1 MKFGLAKKTD
11 NGTVFE
17 ESCDP
22 VIRDFCSGKRRTKH
36 SECLKHYQVLWDEHD
51 TGQSIEKLACPY
63 GLVTTSAIG
72 SASKPIALTGF
83 WIRGTGN
90 PLAPEDVIERAVTE
104 ETTVNNLTRALSEV
118 SAGIRAEELEHFEAA
133 LHDTRH
139 LNHAITQNAELI
151 LKRLGWEA
159 DAVWDMQEI
168 QKDEH
173 ARRALTIYAAS
184 RDLSLAILMHEISR
198 DISQATRDVSS
209 QQVHKLFYRQIK
221 ISSAR
226 MEAANVTCSLG
237 ASNKTLQL
245 SKAFR
250 VVPKILLDNAIKYS
264 TRGSQIQILLTET
277 LSNFVIEVRNN
288 GPVIRENEVSDIFK
302 RGIRGSN
309 RSGIQ
314 GQGIGLWLAETIT
327 KANHGRIEFQVRGTG
342 RDYSGRM
349 LGTSIVT
356 IKLPL

>member
-1 MKFGLAKKTD
+1 MKLGLARKTA

-22 VIRDFCSGKRRTKH
+22 VIRDFCASKRRTQH
-36 SECLKHYQVLWDEHD
+36 SECLKHYQALWDEHD
-51 TGQSIEKLACPY
+51 TGRSIEKRACPY
-63 GLVTTSAIG
+63 GLVTTSAVG
-72 SASKPIALTGF
+72 SASKPVALIGF
-83 WIRGTGN
+83 WVRGIGN
-90 PLAPEDVIERAVTE
+90 PLAPADVIERAVTE
-104 ETTVNNLTRALSEV
+104 ETTVNNLTRALGEV

-159 DAVWDMQEI
+159 DAVWDMQKI
-168 QKDEH
+168 QKEEH
-173 ARRALTIYAAS
+173 SRRALTIYAAS

-209 QQVHKLFYRQIK
+209 QQIHKLFYRQVK

-226 MEAANVTCSLG
+226 MEEANVTCALG
-237 ASNKTLQL
+237 SSNKTLQL

-277 LSNFVIEVRNN
+277 PSSFVIEIRNT
-288 GPVIRENEVSDIFK
+288 GPVIRESEVSDVFR
-302 RGIRGSN
+302 RGVRGSN

-314 GQGIGLWLAETIT
+314 GQGIGLWLAEAIV
-327 KANHGRIEFQVRGTG
+327 KANQGRIEFLVRGTG
-342 RDYSGRM
+342 PDYSGRM
-349 LGTSIVT
+349 LGTTIVT
-356 IKLPL
+356 IKLPI